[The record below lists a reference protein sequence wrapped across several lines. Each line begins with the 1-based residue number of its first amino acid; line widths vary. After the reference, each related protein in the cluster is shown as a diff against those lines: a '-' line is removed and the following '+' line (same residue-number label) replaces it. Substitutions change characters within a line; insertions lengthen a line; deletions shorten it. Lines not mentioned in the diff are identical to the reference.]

1 MEQFNVF
8 FILMLFYG
16 AMALYYNFR
25 ALTVKPDVSNQKQRF
40 SQYASGLVLIVS
52 GMSAAVL
59 VFPAES

>member
-1 MEQFNVF
+1 MF
-8 FILMLFYG
+8 FVLMLFYA

-25 ALTVKPDVSNQKQRF
+25 ALTVKANDLNQKKRF